1 MCLGT
6 FFSLFSHEILQ
17 SLREE
22 PIPNTPEEYIKA
34 YTDCWNEEPDNRP
47 TINQVIV
54 KLKSII
60 SKLTH
65 NSSNISSDT
74 STSEVISTVQS
85 ISSENNFNIVADKII
100 KEIHYKTNKN
110 KQNAFEAFQRAAK
123 LRDNTVRSKE
133 EFMEGIA
140 SFGSCYFEGIG
151 TSIDRKKAFKLFQ
164 KAANLRTIELFK
176 KLADEEYSE
185 RINYLGVCYLRGN
198 RVSIDNKKAF
208 ELFQRAEN
216 LGNSS
221 EAQYNLACMYKIGD
235 GVMKDT
241 KQAS

>member
-1 MCLGT
+1 MNCVLNIRNCHT
-6 FFSLFSHEILQ
+6 ESIKT
-17 SLREE
+17 LREE

-74 STSEVISTVQS
+74 RVR
-85 ISSENNFNIVADKII
+85 
-100 KEIHYKTNKN
+100 TNKN

-164 KAANLRTIELFK
+164 KAANLRT
-176 KLADEEYSE
+176 DEEYSE